1 MLGVERREY
10 RLVLALLV
18 SVFHLILLQAVRPY
32 KDETTL
38 WLAVCTSATM
48 GYTLIAATILVVAEK
63 VGEEGLGFDPT
74 YRVRATHS
82 AQTPA
87 HSVHSAPLKPLP
99 CVLQVSHGRV
109 QL

>member
-1 MLGVERREY
+1 MLFANLVCREQLSRRLILTAFMLGVEKREY

-48 GYTLIAATILVVAEK
+48 VYTLMDALVDA
-63 VGEEGLGFDPT
+63 GLPEEAFFSDVLE
-74 YRVRATHS
+74 Y
-82 AQTPA
+82 
-87 HSVHSAPLKPLP
+87 APR
-99 CVLQVSHGRV
+99 S
-109 QL
+109 